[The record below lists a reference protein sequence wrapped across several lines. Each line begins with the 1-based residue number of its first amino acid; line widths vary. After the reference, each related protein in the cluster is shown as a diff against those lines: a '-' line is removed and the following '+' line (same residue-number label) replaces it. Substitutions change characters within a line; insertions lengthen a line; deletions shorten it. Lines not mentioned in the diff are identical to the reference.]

1 MALFTGLVTWHH
13 GASCGMAPAP
23 VPDPPRPP
31 LGHLTQPHPQ
41 THHPHHPIPPWGP
54 SLTLEFT
61 AGVQRRAETENCLGP
76 PTLSGPPLGRG
87 LYWPALGRRPRQE
100 EGGGGGGGGRP
111 QDSRTRPPDTWTHG
125 QPASSSFLRWRTFS
139 YETQTSWQPW
149 RGNIP
154 KLLAKQVLEKLFF

>member
-1 MALFTGLVTWHH
+1 MPVLIVVFFFKYGKVDLTAFKFRRHGGIVHWSVVTWHH

-54 SLTLEFT
+54 SLTQEFT
-61 AGVQRRAETENCLGP
+61 AGEQRRAETENCLGP

-100 EGGGGGGGGRP
+100 EGEGGGGGGGGRP
-111 QDSRTRPPDTWTHG
+111 QDSRTRPPDT
-125 QPASSSFLRWRTFS
+125 
-139 YETQTSWQPW
+139 
-149 RGNIP
+149 
-154 KLLAKQVLEKLFF
+154 